1 MKITLDRKQT
11 IYFTSDTHYSHKNI
25 CSATTEW
32 SVEKKVRKF
41 KSLDHMNTTLVDNI
55 NATVGEDDVLIHMG
69 DWSFGGEEKV
79 LEFRRRVH
87 CKNIHL
93 LEGNHDYDVTNLAF
107 DKQHRIFETVKNYQ
121 FLSLKV
127 PNEAIDGRQS
137 KASQYRFVLCHY
149 PFASWNGMAK
159 RVMHLH
165 GHIHT
170 PTSDRV
176 GPGRMLDVGVDGH
189 PEFRPYS
196 LKEVLKLIEGREVKG
211 LLQHTHDHHS

>member
-1 MKITLDRKQT
+1 
-11 IYFTSDTHYSHKNI
+11 
-25 CSATTEW
+25 
-32 SVEKKVRKF
+32 
-41 KSLDHMNTTLVDNI
+41 
-55 NATVGEDDVLIHMG
+55 
-69 DWSFGGEEKV
+69 
-79 LEFRRRVH
+79 
-87 CKNIHL
+87 
-93 LEGNHDYDVTNLAF
+93 
-107 DKQHRIFETVKNYQ
+107 
-121 FLSLKV
+121 
-127 PNEAIDGRQS
+127 
-137 KASQYRFVLCHY
+137 
-149 PFASWNGMAK
+149 MAK